1 MLLGIPSEVKRFF
14 RPVVASVSKPISK
27 ALVPMVLAFLLA
39 PHYRRLK
46 TIAGMVA
53 QHRVHA
59 GTISRRLVNPLWRTR
74 DWYSELSQSILKS
87 TNRYERNVIKG
98 RKRKW
103 VMIFDSTYHSSV
115 GRVMQNLM
123 ETSTRKDSR
132 RRNTKQHVFVMGI
145 LISESGVRIPLPRR
159 SYRTQAYCKSHGKK
173 YRTQAQLIALMIR
186 EARIPKDVDVTVI
199 YDSAFDADI
208 IHKECRERSFR
219 EVFPLD
225 PNRNLAEGDQ
235 SYSPAKLNSP
245 VVQSTLDWDEKEFAK
260 LELEVNNEE
269 FVSLRRRHID
279 NLRVKK
285 TFRRYMVAARRVA
298 VSKLGGCLVVTSY
311 KENPTIELFEG
322 QSGDWREYRVEL
334 AKRRKKDNKKPSRWI
349 GKVLACTDTTAT
361 ARQVIEW
368 YELRWQIE
376 IFFRELKSRMQLGCY
391 VLMKFEA
398 VERYLDLLMMGF
410 LLLEK
415 QRLSSLESKGAKTPE
430 QGNPIHHWRTT
441 DRLRALERSMQTLNV
456 EFIRDKIK
464 TKRGQNELL
473 KALEHQLCQV
483 A

>member
-1 MLLGIPSEVKRFF
+1 MLLGIPSDVKRFF
-14 RPVVASVSKPISK
+14 RPVTSTLSKPISK
-27 ALVPMVLAFLLA
+27 ALAPMVLAFLLA

-46 TIAGMVA
+46 TIAGMVVE
-53 QHRVHA
+53 HRVHV
-59 GTISRRLVNPLWRTR
+59 GTISRRLVNPLWTTR
-74 DWYSELSQSILKS
+74 DWYSELAQTTLNF
-87 TNRYERNVIKG
+87 TNRYERTVIIG
-98 RKRKW
+98 RKRNW
-103 VMIFDSTYHSSV
+103 MMIFDSTYHSSV

-145 LISESGVRIPLPRR
+145 IITESGVRIPVPRR
-159 SYRTQAYCKSHGKK
+159 SYYTQAYCKEHGKK

-186 EARIPKDVDVTVI
+186 EAMIPKDVDVTVV

-208 IHKECRERSFR
+208 IHKECRKRGFR

-225 PNRNLAEGDQ
+225 PNRNLAEGEQ

-245 VVQSTLDWDEKEFAK
+245 VVQSTLDWDEKEFVK
-260 LELEVNNEE
+260 LELEVNNED

-298 VSKLGGCLVVTSY
+298 VSKLGDCLVVTSY
-311 KENPTIELFEG
+311 KENPNIELLEG
-322 QSGDWREYRVEL
+322 QSGDWSEYRVEL

-349 GKVLACTDTTAT
+349 GKVLVCTDTTAT
-361 ARQVIEW
+361 AKKVVEW

-398 VERYLDLLMMGF
+398 VERYLDLLLMGF
-410 LLLEK
+410 ILLEK
-415 QRLSSLESKGAKTPE
+415 QRLTEIESKGAGLPE
-430 QGNPIHHWRTT
+430 QGDPIHHWRTT
-441 DRLRALERSMQTLNV
+441 DRLRELERSMQTFNI
-456 EFIRDKIK
+456 EFIREKIK
-464 TKRGQNELL
+464 TKRGQDDLL

>member
-1 MLLGIPSEVKRFF
+1 MLLGIPSDVKRFF
-14 RPVVASVSKPISK
+14 RPVSSTLSMPISK
-27 ALVPMVLAFLLA
+27 ALAPMVLAFLLA

-53 QHRVHA
+53 EHRVHV
-59 GTISRRLVNPLWRTR
+59 GTISRRLINPLWTTR
-74 DWYSELSQSILKS
+74 DWYEGLAQSTIYS
-87 TNRYERNVIKG
+87 ISRYEQKSIKG
-98 RKRKW
+98 CKRKW
-103 VMIFDSTYHSSV
+103 MMIFDSTYHSSM

-132 RRNTKQHVFVMGI
+132 RRNTKQHVFVMGMI
-145 LISESGVRIPLPRR
+145 ITESGARIPLPRR
-159 SYRTQAYCKSHGKK
+159 SYYTQAYCKEHGKK

-186 EARIPKDVDVTVI
+186 EAMVPKDVDLTVV

-208 IHKECRERSFR
+208 IHKECRTRGFR

-235 SYSPAKLNSP
+235 SYSPAKMNSP

-260 LELEVNNEE
+260 LELEVNNED

-311 KENPTIELFEG
+311 KENPNIELLEG

-361 ARQVIEW
+361 ARQVVEW

-398 VERYLDLLMMGF
+398 VERYLDLLLMGF

-415 QRLSSLESKGAKTPE
+415 QRLLDLESNGAKLPV
-430 QGNPIHHWRTT
+430 QGDPIHHWRTT
-441 DRLRALERSMQTLNV
+441 DRLRELERLMQTLNI

-464 TKRGQNELL
+464 TKRGQNDLL
-473 KALEHQLCQV
+473 KALENQLCQV